1 MTLPASEIGINP
13 NVPGVDAG
21 LVNKA
26 SSTEGVHTST
36 VGSISAV
43 GSKICIVCKDHATGL
58 HFGAVT
64 CEGCKGF
71 FRRSVKKNASFKC
84 ALQGNCQITKE
95 SRKHCQACRLQ
106 ACFAVGMRPDL
117 VLSDEDVNKKRELIK
132 ANREKR
138 AEKQRLKKNAQEQ
151 ERLSKFAEVGS
162 SKDVRMTMEEK
173 LLLENLLKSH
183 EISYDFGYE
192 EYDTFRG
199 KDRIA
204 SPSRESSSS
213 DTKNSLA
220 WLVASLTNKN
230 DSKASQTI
238 SQATSASSSTLSAF
252 RSNTE
257 SLTNQ
262 PVAQDNSDV
271 FSSLH
276 GTSDMALS
284 SDSNVPSTSCANT
297 EISPEAMQVPFPEST
312 FAMSIEGEFDA
323 IGQNSSTDSLWYL
336 RDLLRSQG
344 LSLAMM
350 EDSNSKQLLQHFCDI
365 MTWGIKKVIEF
376 CKHIP
381 QFCGLSL
388 QDQIVLLRGGCLEML
403 VLRSYFAFSSS
414 ENKYMSDKFQYH
426 PKDFLQA
433 GANKEF
439 VEKYNNL
446 HLRMRKMEL
455 QVEEICLLLALVLFS
470 PDRPGLEERE
480 AVEQMQDNIAKTLYA
495 YEHTHKPAKQAR
507 NIYCEILLILPI
519 LRTINMLFSS
529 NITNLQE
536 TNESDM
542 NPLILEVNSPASN
555 ESDE

>member
-1 MTLPASEIGINP
+1 MMSVPSSKVGIDPDVSVQVNEASVTTTRSNVATPAP
-13 NVPGVDAG
+13 
-21 LVNKA
+21 
-26 SSTEGVHTST
+26 
-36 VGSISAV
+36 
-43 GSKICIVCKDHATGL
+43 KICVVCKDHATGL

-84 ALQGNCQITKE
+84 ALQGSCQITKE

-106 ACFAVGMRPDL
+106 ACFSVGMRPDL

-151 ERLSKFAEVGS
+151 ERLSKVAELGNT
-162 SKDVRMTMEEK
+162 KDIRMTMDEK

-192 EYDTFRG
+192 EYDSFRG
-199 KDRIA
+199 KEKIT
-204 SPSRESSSS
+204 SPNRDGKSS

-230 DSKASQTI
+230 DPKASEVFSLT
-238 SQATSASSSTLSAF
+238 TSATSSSTN
-252 RSNTE
+252 RSNTD
-257 SLTNQ
+257 SVNTP
-262 PVAQDNSDV
+262 PVAQDNADV

-276 GTSDMALS
+276 GTSDVVRTS
-284 SDSNVPSTSCANT
+284 SSSMPSTSSVSPQISSQSGEVGINGPDFPMNVENMFDGTDQTSGT
-297 EISPEAMQVPFPEST
+297 E
-312 FAMSIEGEFDA
+312 
-323 IGQNSSTDSLWYL
+323 SLWYL
-336 RDLLRSQG
+336 QDLLRSQG
-344 LSLAMM
+344 FSMSMM
-350 EDSNSKQLLQHFCDI
+350 EDSSSKQLLQHFCDI

-403 VLRSYFAFSSS
+403 VLRSYFAFSSN

-426 PKDFLQA
+426 PSDFLQA
-433 GANKEF
+433 GANKDF

-446 HLRMRKMEL
+446 HIRMRKMEL

-470 PDRPGLEERE
+470 PDRPGLEERA

-495 YEHTHKPAKQAR
+495 YEHVHKPAKQASS
-507 NIYCEILLILPI
+507 IYCEILLILPI

-529 NITNLQE
+529 NISNLQE
-536 TNESDM
+536 TNEGDM

>member
-1 MTLPASEIGINP
+1 MSMASEVGLNP
-13 NVPGVDAG
+13 DVAVKVDEPS
-21 LVNKA
+21 V
-26 SSTEGVHTST
+26 T
-36 VGSISAV
+36 VAKSGATV
-43 GSKICIVCKDHATGL
+43 AAPKICVVCKDHATGL

-84 ALQGNCQITKE
+84 ALQGSCQITKE

-151 ERLSKFAEVGS
+151 ERLSKFAEVGNT
-162 SKDVRMTMEEK
+162 KDIRMTMEEK

-192 EYDTFRG
+192 EYDSFRG
-199 KDRIA
+199 KERIT
-204 SPSRESSSS
+204 SPDKDGSSLDS
-213 DTKNSLA
+213 KNSLA
-220 WLVASLTNKN
+220 WLVASRSNKN
-230 DSKASQTI
+230 DSKVKESF
-238 SQATSASSSTLSAF
+238 SPSTSCTSPNSSTFPSSS
-252 RSNTE
+252 E
-257 SLTNQ
+257 SMHNQ
-262 PVAQDNSDV
+262 PTVQDNADV

-276 GTSDMALS
+276 GTSDVARTS
-284 SDSNVPSTSCANT
+284 HASIPSTSSV
-297 EISPEAMQVPFPEST
+297 SPQLTSHSEEVALESDFPMNVDS
-312 FAMSIEGEFDA
+312 MFDGS
-323 IGQNSSTDSLWYL
+323 GQNPGTDSLWYL

-344 LSLAMM
+344 LSMSMM
-350 EDSNSKQLLQHFCDI
+350 EDSSSKQLLQHFCDI

-403 VLRSYFAFSSS
+403 VLRSYFAFSSN

-426 PKDFLQA
+426 PSDFLQA
-433 GANKEF
+433 GANKDF

-470 PDRPGLEERE
+470 PDRPGLEERT

-495 YEHTHKPAKQAR
+495 YEHTHKPTKQASS
-507 NIYCEILLILPI
+507 IYCEILLILPI
-519 LRTINMLFSS
+519 LRTINQLFSS
-529 NITNLQE
+529 NISNLQE
-536 TNESDM
+536 TNEGDM